1 MKKFFTLSLILICFY
16 VGVAAQTAP
25 TTTATTT
32 APVAKTEKVK
42 NSKKLSKTHTVK
54 SATAL
59 YECPMKCTKA
69 TSTVGKCEKCGMDK
83 VALK

>member
-1 MKKFFTLSLILICFY
+1 MKNFFTILLILIGFY
-16 VGVAAQTAP
+16 VSASAQTAP
-25 TTTATTT
+25 TATTTT
-32 APVAKTEKVK
+32 APTAKAEKVK
-42 NSKKLSKTHTVK
+42 HSKKHSKTHTVK

-69 TSTVGKCEKCGMDK
+69 SATAGKCEKCGMDK